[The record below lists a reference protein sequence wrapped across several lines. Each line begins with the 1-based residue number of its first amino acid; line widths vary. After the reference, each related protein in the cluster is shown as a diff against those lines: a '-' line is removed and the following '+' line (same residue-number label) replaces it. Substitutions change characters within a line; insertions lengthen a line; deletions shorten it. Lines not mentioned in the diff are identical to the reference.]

1 MRLLNLELNRLY
13 GGNGLYKKLIKRDR
27 VMVIGGTIGI
37 LLVIILLV
45 WVLPSFK
52 MIRPYE
58 GKIGLVVGGNII
70 NTIKPPIVANNSV
83 LVSFNDI
90 KDYIDENIFYD
101 STSQKVI
108 ITTETKVIRL
118 KTDKNIGVSNN
129 KVLAL
134 NGKVKIIKGA
144 VYIPIDEFK
153 DIYNIDVKYIKS
165 NNVVVIDELGEKTTI
180 GTSKKDG
187 LVIRKLPSIKEPIV
201 EKTKNGEKVR
211 VFGEVAKKW
220 YKVRTPDGTIGF
232 IQKKYLNSTIQTTEP
247 ALKTAYHKWKPALGK
262 INLVWEQIEKVT
274 PAMDNVDKA
283 DGLDVVVPTWFE
295 ITDAN
300 GTIKNKADSAYVR
313 WAKANGYKVWG
324 LVSNGFK
331 TDITSK
337 FLENSDTR
345 EKIENELVNLA
356 GRYDLDGI
364 NLDFEYVSMKDK
376 DLLTQFVRELAPLL
390 REKGLTISMDVT
402 VKVASVN
409 SMFYDRK
416 ALGQAADYIILM
428 SYDEF
433 WSTSPIA
440 GPVAEYSW
448 VDKNI
453 LSTLKE
459 VPKEK
464 LIMGIPFYSR
474 QWKETNG
481 KLGSNSLSMAS
492 VQNVIRQNGAN
503 VKWDEKSG
511 QNYTEFNK
519 GDSKIKIWV
528 EDTKSLNMK
537 SSLALKYDLAG
548 VAAWRRGYE
557 SPSIWSILKRNLKDY
572 NNFDEWKKNF
582 RLN

>member
-1 MRLLNLELNRLY
+1 MNLQINRTVFD
-13 GGNGLYKKLIKRDR
+13 GNGLYEKLIRKDR
-27 VMVIGGTIGI
+27 LLVIGGALGI
-37 LLVIILLV
+37 FLAVILLV
-45 WVLPSFK
+45 WLLPNFK
-52 MIRPYE
+52 TIKPYE
-58 GKIGLVVGGNII
+58 GKMGLVVGGNII
-70 NTIKPPIVANNSV
+70 NTINPPMIDGSSIF
-83 LVSFNDI
+83 VSFDDI
-90 KDYIDENIFYD
+90 KNYIDRNIFYD
-101 STSQKVI
+101 SISQKVI

-118 KTDKNIGVSNN
+118 KVGKNTGVSNN

-134 NGKVKIIKGA
+134 NEGVKIANGT
-144 VYIPIDEFK
+144 VYVPISEFN
-153 DIYNIDVKYIKS
+153 DVYNIDVKYFKD
-165 NNVVVIDELGEKTTI
+165 NNVIVIDKLGDTSKI
-180 GTSKKDG
+180 GTVKKDG
-187 LVIRKLPSIKEPIV
+187 SAIRKLPSIKEPIV
-201 EKTKNGEKVR
+201 EKTKSGETVR
-211 VFGEVAKKW
+211 LFGEVAKKW

-232 IQKKYLNSTIQTTEP
+232 IQKNYLNSNIQTVTP
-247 ALKTAYHKWKPALGK
+247 SLRAAYTAWKPAQGK

-283 DGLDVVVPTWFE
+283 DGLDAVVPTWFE
-295 ITDAN
+295 ITDGN

-331 TDITSK
+331 TDMTSK

-356 GRYDLDGI
+356 DSYDLDGI
-364 NLDFEYVSMKDK
+364 NIDFEYVSMKDK

-402 VKVASVN
+402 VKVDSTN

-416 ALGQAADYIILM
+416 ALGQAVDYIILM

-453 LSTLKE
+453 QATLKE
-459 VPKEK
+459 IPKEK

-481 KLGSNSLSMAS
+481 KLVSNSLSLAA

-503 VKWDEKSG
+503 VIWDEKAG
-511 QNYTEFNK
+511 QSYTEFTK
-519 GDSKIKIWV
+519 GSSKIKIWI
-528 EDTKSLNMK
+528 EDEKSLDMK
-537 SSLALKYDLAG
+537 SSLVLKYDLAG

-557 SPSIWSILKRNLKDY
+557 SPDIWSILKRNLKEY
-572 NNFDEWKKNF
+572 KSYDEWKKNF
-582 RLN
+582 VK